1 MRIRRFVGAVT
12 GTDLA
17 MRSSVAPPS
26 ETQEPA
32 TPAETAAS
40 PASVAELMTAP
51 AATRYEVVIGVEIH
65 VQLKTA
71 SKMFCGCST
80 EVRGAAPNSLTCP
93 VCLGLPGALPV
104 INRRAV
110 EHVLA
115 TGLAIGARIPEVTRW
130 DRKNYFYPDLPKGYQ
145 ISQYDL
151 PLTAGGSLLVE
162 TSDGSV
168 EVGITRAHLEE
179 DTARLLHQ
187 NAPDGGRISL
197 VDFNRSGIL
206 MEIVTEPCISSA
218 EAARRHAEELR
229 LASTIGAS
237 TRRWKKAR

>member
-1 MRIRRFVGAVT
+1 
-12 GTDLA
+12 
-17 MRSSVAPPS
+17 
-26 ETQEPA
+26 
-32 TPAETAAS
+32 
-40 PASVAELMTAP
+40 
-51 AATRYEVVIGVEIH
+51 
-65 VQLKTA
+65 
-71 SKMFCGCST
+71 MFCGCST

-187 NAPDGGRISL
+187 SSGWRTHLACRLQQVGHPPDGDRYGAVHLLRRGRAPL
-197 VDFNRSGIL
+197 RRG
-206 MEIVTEPCISSA
+206 
-218 EAARRHAEELR
+218 AAT
-229 LASTIGAS
+229 ASTIGAS
-237 TRRWKKAR
+237 TRRWKRAR